1 MRRLVNMTNN
11 NNIIRAMERMNDI
24 IDEMKSLYNE
34 FESLVNESEEE
45 KIEDLDSYENI
56 PEDELDELI
65 DEEYKAWAEA
75 NFGDEETYDDDE
87 EYDEEDEDE
96 EPIYDIYF
104 TPEQF
109 ETILAKFE
117 DLPFG
122 YVYDE
127 QEDEYI
133 VRMDEELADE
143 INEKLE
149 YMRYVA
155 KYEDYYLAEA
165 ERILSVQN
173 SIYYGIH
180 YNM

>member
-34 FESLVNESEEE
+34 FESIINESIEE

-56 PEDELDELI
+56 PEEDMEELI
-65 DEEYKAWAEA
+65 DEEYEAWVEA
-75 NFGDEETYDDDE
+75 NFGDEEIYDDDE
-87 EYDEEDEDE
+87 EDDEEDE

-109 ETILAKFE
+109 ETILEKFE
-117 DLPFG
+117 ELPFG
-122 YVYDE
+122 YRYDA
-127 QEDEYI
+127 QDDEYI

-155 KYEDYYLAEA
+155 KYEDCYLAEA

>member
-1 MRRLVNMTNN
+1 MTNN
-11 NNIIRAMERMNDI
+11 VNAIRAMERMNDI

-34 FESLVNESEEE
+34 LESIINESKEEQ
-45 KIEDLDSYENI
+45 IE
-56 PEDELDELI
+56 ELDITEEDMEESI
-65 DEEYKAWAEA
+65 DEEYEAWVEA
-75 NFGDEETYDDDE
+75 NFGDEEIYDDE
-87 EYDEEDEDE
+87 EDDEEDE

-109 ETILAKFE
+109 ETILEKFE
-117 DLPFG
+117 ELPFG
-122 YVYDE
+122 YEYDA

-155 KYEDYYLAEA
+155 KYEDCYLAEA

>member
-1 MRRLVNMTNN
+1 MTNN
-11 NNIIRAMERMNDI
+11 VNAIRAMERMNDI

-34 FESLVNESEEE
+34 FESIINESKEEQ
-45 KIEDLDSYENI
+45 IEDLDI
-56 PEDELDELI
+56 PEEDMEESI
-65 DEEYKAWAEA
+65 DEEYEAWVEA
-75 NFGDEETYDDDE
+75 NFGDEEIYDDDE
-87 EYDEEDEDE
+87 EDDEEDEE
-96 EPIYDIYF
+96 TIYDIYF

-109 ETILAKFE
+109 ETILEKFE
-117 DLPFG
+117 ELPFG
-122 YVYDE
+122 YRYDA

-155 KYEDYYLAEA
+155 KYEDCYLAEA

>member
-1 MRRLVNMTNN
+1 
-11 NNIIRAMERMNDI
+11 MERMNDI

-34 FESLVNESEEE
+34 FESIINESKEEQ
-45 KIEDLDSYENI
+45 IEDLDI
-56 PEDELDELI
+56 PEEDMEESI
-65 DEEYKAWAEA
+65 DEEYEAWVEA
-75 NFGDEETYDDDE
+75 NFGDEEIYDDDE
-87 EYDEEDEDE
+87 EDDEEDE

-109 ETILAKFE
+109 ETILEKFE
-117 DLPFG
+117 ELPFG
-122 YVYDE
+122 YRYDA

-155 KYEDYYLAEA
+155 KYEDCYLAEA

>member
-24 IDEMKSLYNE
+24 IDEMKSLCNE
-34 FESLVNESEEE
+34 FESIINESEEE
-45 KIEDLDSYENI
+45 QIEDLNSNENM
-56 PEDELDELI
+56 PEEDMEELI
-65 DEEYKAWAEA
+65 DEEYEAWAEA
-75 NFGDEETYDDDE
+75 NFDDEETYDDE
-87 EYDEEDEDE
+87 EDDEEDEDE
-96 EPIYDIYF
+96 EPIYNIYF

-109 ETILAKFE
+109 ETILEKFE
-117 DLPFG
+117 ELPFG
-122 YVYDE
+122 YVYDA

-143 INEKLE
+143 INEELE
-149 YMRYVA
+149 HMRYVA
-155 KYEDYYLAEA
+155 KYEDCYLAEA

>member
-1 MRRLVNMTNN
+1 
-11 NNIIRAMERMNDI
+11 MERMNDI

-34 FESLVNESEEE
+34 FESIINESNEEQ
-45 KIEDLDSYENI
+45 IEDLDI
-56 PEDELDELI
+56 PEEDMEESI
-65 DEEYKAWAEA
+65 DEEYEAWVEA
-75 NFGDEETYDDDE
+75 NFGDEEIYDE
-87 EYDEEDEDE
+87 EEDDEEDED
-96 EPIYDIYF
+96 PIYDIYF

-109 ETILAKFE
+109 ETILEKFE

-122 YVYDE
+122 YKYDE

-155 KYEDYYLAEA
+155 KYEDCYLAEA

>member
-1 MRRLVNMTNN
+1 MKNNVNV
-11 NNIIRAMERMNDI
+11 IRAMERMNDI

-34 FESLVNESEEE
+34 FESIINESKEE

-56 PEDELDELI
+56 PEEDMEELI
-65 DEEYKAWAEA
+65 DEEYEAWVEA
-75 NFGDEETYDDDE
+75 NFGDEEIYDDE
-87 EYDEEDEDE
+87 EEDDEEDE

-109 ETILAKFE
+109 ETILEKFE
-117 DLPFG
+117 ELPFG
-122 YVYDE
+122 YRYDA

-155 KYEDYYLAEA
+155 KYEDCYLAEA

>member
-1 MRRLVNMTNN
+1 MTNN
-11 NNIIRAMERMNDI
+11 VNAIRAMERMNDI

-34 FESLVNESEEE
+34 FESIINESNEEQ
-45 KIEDLDSYENI
+45 IEDLDM
-56 PEDELDELI
+56 PEEDMEESI
-65 DEEYKAWAEA
+65 DEEYEAWVEA
-75 NFGDEETYDDDE
+75 NFGDEEMYDDE
-87 EYDEEDEDE
+87 EEDDEEDED
-96 EPIYDIYF
+96 PIYDIYF

-109 ETILAKFE
+109 ETILEKFE

-122 YVYDE
+122 YKYDE

-155 KYEDYYLAEA
+155 KYEDCYLAEA

>member
-1 MRRLVNMTNN
+1 
-11 NNIIRAMERMNDI
+11 
-24 IDEMKSLYNE
+24 MKSLYNE
-34 FESLVNESEEE
+34 FESIINESIEE

-56 PEDELDELI
+56 PEEDMEELI
-65 DEEYKAWAEA
+65 DEEYEAWVEA
-75 NFGDEETYDDDE
+75 NFGDEEIYDDDE
-87 EYDEEDEDE
+87 EDDEEDE

-109 ETILAKFE
+109 ETILEKFE
-117 DLPFG
+117 ELPFG
-122 YVYDE
+122 YRYDA
-127 QEDEYI
+127 QDDEYI

-155 KYEDYYLAEA
+155 KYEDCYLAEA

>member
-1 MRRLVNMTNN
+1 MTNN
-11 NNIIRAMERMNDI
+11 VNAIRAMERMNDI

-34 FESLVNESEEE
+34 FESIINESKEEQ
-45 KIEDLDSYENI
+45 IEDLDI
-56 PEDELDELI
+56 PEEDMEESI
-65 DEEYKAWAEA
+65 DEEYEAWVEA
-75 NFGDEETYDDDE
+75 NFGDEEIYDDE
-87 EYDEEDEDE
+87 EDDEEDED
-96 EPIYDIYF
+96 PIYDIYF

-109 ETILAKFE
+109 ETILEKFE

-122 YVYDE
+122 YKYDE

-155 KYEDYYLAEA
+155 KYEDCYLAEA

>member
-1 MRRLVNMTNN
+1 MKNNVNV
-11 NNIIRAMERMNDI
+11 IRAMERMNDI

-34 FESLVNESEEE
+34 FESIINESTEE
-45 KIEDLDSYENI
+45 KIEDLNSNENI
-56 PEDELDELI
+56 PEEDMEELI
-65 DEEYKAWAEA
+65 DEEYEAWVEA
-75 NFGDEETYDDDE
+75 NFGDEEIYDDE
-87 EYDEEDEDE
+87 EEDDEEDE

-109 ETILAKFE
+109 ETILEKFE
-117 DLPFG
+117 ELPFG
-122 YVYDE
+122 YRYDA
-127 QEDEYI
+127 QEDDYI

-155 KYEDYYLAEA
+155 KYEDCYLAEA

>member
-1 MRRLVNMTNN
+1 MTNN
-11 NNIIRAMERMNDI
+11 VNAIRAMERMNDI

-34 FESLVNESEEE
+34 FESIINESKEEQ
-45 KIEDLDSYENI
+45 IEDLDI
-56 PEDELDELI
+56 PEEDMEESI
-65 DEEYKAWAEA
+65 DEEYEAWVEA
-75 NFGDEETYDDDE
+75 NFGDEEIYDDE
-87 EYDEEDEDE
+87 EDDEEDE

-109 ETILAKFE
+109 ETILEKFE
-117 DLPFG
+117 ELPFG
-122 YVYDE
+122 YVYDA

-155 KYEDYYLAEA
+155 KYEDCYLAEA

>member
-1 MRRLVNMTNN
+1 MTNN
-11 NNIIRAMERMNDI
+11 VNAIRAMERMNDI

-34 FESLVNESEEE
+34 FESIINESQIEE
-45 KIEDLDSYENI
+45 LDI
-56 PEDELDELI
+56 PEEDMEESI
-65 DEEYKAWAEA
+65 DEEYEAWVEA
-75 NFGDEETYDDDE
+75 NFGDEEIYDDE
-87 EYDEEDEDE
+87 EEDDEEDED
-96 EPIYDIYF
+96 PIYDIYF

-109 ETILAKFE
+109 ETILEKFE

-122 YVYDE
+122 YKYDE

-155 KYEDYYLAEA
+155 KYEDCYLAEA